1 MSGGDLQE
9 ARTLANRGDTQRSL
23 VCFFPT
29 RGGGGGRGE
38 GNKERSGNAAA
49 LRRKEL
55 CMILFE
61 LTCYVNDNVQLP
73 E

>member
-1 MSGGDLQE
+1 MG
-9 ARTLANRGDTQRSL
+9 LADEKDDTNKFLSFFFNRGK
-23 VCFFPT
+23 
-29 RGGGGGRGE
+29 E
-38 GNKERSGNAAA
+38 ENKERSGNAAA